1 MEAMFYKALKEGLQ
15 CQLCPHGCIL
25 KDEDIGI
32 CRVRKNESNELISLS
47 YKQVSAIALDPI
59 EKKPLRMFLPNTNVL
74 SVGSYGCN
82 LKCPWCQNYSI
93 SQEKPSSLTE
103 IDADTL
109 VEIAVKKGY
118 PSIAF
123 TYNEPVVNYEF
134 VLETAKLAKQKG
146 VKTILVTSGYINKTP
161 WLELLEFI
169 DALNIDLKGYNSRK
183 YKKILGA
190 DLSIIKENIIMAYER
205 AHIEL
210 TTLIVPGFNDDL
222 EELESMFTW
231 IARIDTK
238 IPLHLARYFPRYQY
252 SKRSTKVGIMYQVRD
267 LAKKYLENVFL
278 GNM

>member
-1 MEAMFYKALKEGLQ
+1 MEAMYYKSLKEGLQ

-25 KDEDIGI
+25 KDGDIGI
-32 CRVRKNESNELISLS
+32 CKVRKNDNDKLISLS
-47 YKQVSAIALDPI
+47 YQQISSIALDPI

-93 SQEKPSSLTE
+93 SQEKPLSLTE
-103 IDADTL
+103 IESDTL

-123 TYNEPVVNYEF
+123 TYNEPIVNYEF
-134 VLETAKLAKQKG
+134 MLETAQLAKQKG
-146 VKTILVTSGYINKTP
+146 VKMVLVTAGYINKEP
-161 WLELLEFI
+161 WIKLLDYI

-183 YKKILGA
+183 YRQVLGA
-190 DLSIIKENIIMAYER
+190 DLTTIKDNIIAAYER

-210 TTLIVPGFNDDL
+210 ATLVVPGFNDDL
-222 EELESMFTW
+222 EELESMFSW

-252 SKRSTKVGIMYQVRD
+252 NKSSPKIEFMYQVRD
-267 LAKKYLENVFL
+267 LANKYLKNVFL